1 MFKLIAQRDSLT
13 RDNQSNEDTEG
24 GTQDTRNSSILKDFS
39 VFSVT
44 GFKANQSIPVT
55 QKLKYFIDI

>member
-1 MFKLIAQRDSLT
+1 MFKLIAQRVSYT

-24 GTQDTRNSSILKDFS
+24 GTQETRNSSILKDFS
-39 VFSVT
+39 VA

-55 QKLKYFIDI
+55 QKLKKFVTI